1 MHYHGLTTMSD
12 AKPRRGGR
20 EAARDQVARA
30 EAAPIESPPMIAP
43 EMPPMAQP
51 AATPAAAEP
60 VARDVAVA
68 EDAWTTLAQAQ
79 AALVRGLEEAAIE
92 MTGMT
97 RGGLAASTDAGL
109 ALLGAKSF
117 AEIVEINAGLTRR
130 GVDVMIE
137 GSARLSEIG
146 AKAVADASRPLLS
159 RLGAPWNAAG
169 TG

>member
-1 MHYHGLTTMSD
+1 MSD

-20 EAARDQVARA
+20 EATRHQVARA
-30 EAAPIESPPMIAP
+30 EAAPAESPPMIAP
-43 EMPPMAQP
+43 EMPPVAP
-51 AATPAAAEP
+51 PAAEP
-60 VARDVAVA
+60 AARDVAEV

-79 AALVRGLEEAAIE
+79 AALTRGLEEAAVE

-97 RGGLAASTDAGL
+97 RGGLTASTDAAL
-109 ALLGAKSF
+109 ALLGARSF
-117 AEIVEINAGLTRR
+117 AEIVEINVGLARR

-159 RLGAPWNAAG
+159 QLGAPWSAAG
-169 TG
+169 SG